1 MDTPV
6 YAAVDIGT
14 NTTRLMIARDAAG
27 SLEVIERRQ
36 HITRLGEG
44 IGDGTRR
51 LLPGSI
57 RRTVDALSSF
67 RDIWRSLGVRKYRAV
82 ATAAARESENG
93 DDFIAAAREAG
104 VTVETITPMEEARL
118 AVRGIRGVV
127 PLDNGIGVLVD
138 VGGGSTE
145 FILTT
150 DGVVSEI
157 VSTDLGV
164 VRLRERYIT
173 TYPPFPQSIIDL
185 QNWLD
190 NRVSLVYNQLNMSG
204 GSRNAIFDGTDV
216 YLVGTAGTATSLA
229 AMDLNSVQYD
239 PLKVDGYVVSRN
251 AVSGFIACI
260 STLNQEEILNR
271 YPILMKG
278 REDVILPGMMIIAAV
293 MDRFD
298 ASSLIVSD
306 RELLEGIVEH
316 LIHQSHT
323 R

>member
-1 MDTPV
+1 M
-6 YAAVDIGT
+6 YAAVDVGT

-27 SLEVIERRQ
+27 SLEVIERHQ

-44 IGDGTRR
+44 IGDGNKR
-51 LLPGSI
+51 LLPGAI

-67 RDIWRSLGVRKYRAV
+67 YEIWRSLGVRSYRAI

-93 DDFIAAAREAG
+93 DDFVAAAREVG
-104 VTVETITPMEEARL
+104 VTVELITPMEEANL
-118 AVRGIRGVV
+118 AVRGVRGAV
-127 PLDNGIGVLVD
+127 PMDDGISVLVD

-150 DGVVSEI
+150 NGIVSEI

-173 TYPPFPQSIIDL
+173 TYPPHPQSLIDL

-190 NRVSLVYNQLNMSG
+190 NGIALVYNQLNMSG
-204 GSRNAIFDGTDV
+204 GPQNNAVFNGVDV
-216 YLVGTAGTATSLA
+216 RLIGTAGTATSLA
-229 AMDLNSVQYD
+229 AMVMNSAYYD
-239 PLKVDGYVVSRN
+239 PLEVDGYVISRD
-251 AVSGFIACI
+251 VVGGFIAHV
-260 STLNQEEILNR
+260 SALTQEKILHH

-278 REDVILPGMMIIAAV
+278 REDVILPGMMIIATV
-293 MDRFD
+293 MDRFNTD
-298 ASSLIVSD
+298 SLVVSD
-306 RELLEGIVEH
+306 RGLLEGIVEY
-316 LIHQSHT
+316 LICQSYT